1 MFWPEY
7 RTGSCTAQA
16 CDIALAHPLQ
26 LLSSLRLY
34 PHWAATWLKNLQRR
48 FWFAYWIFWFVL
60 HSQLHVH
67 GDGQD
72 LGNDAQ
78 DEFPGRIDGWKT
90 DWVCNLKTSRWDSL
104 SKESGVS
111 CKSSWYSNPKRLIS
125 FNSCRE
131 YEEHQL
137 RIWTFEVCARNSVIS
152 AWILVRS
159 WWWVVETVSSA
170 GNRRQA
176 NSN

>member
-7 RTGSCTAQA
+7 RTGSCIAQA

-34 PHWAATWLKNLQRR
+34 PHWAETWLKNLQRR

-111 CKSSWYSNPKRLIS
+111 CKSSWDSNPKTQFHSTLAKNMKNTD
-125 FNSCRE
+125 FGFG
-131 YEEHQL
+131 HL
-137 RIWTFEVCARNSVIS
+137 RSVPG
-152 AWILVRS
+152 ILWFLPES
-159 WWWVVETVSSA
+159 W
-170 GNRRQA
+170 
-176 NSN
+176 